1 MFSTKTLLALAGSH
15 RITSSQ
21 ISSIVEATLDGKPNS
36 LPTPRGNC
44 LRFAIDRGRTVISL

>member
-44 LRFAIDRGRTVISL
+44 LRFAIDRGRTVISF